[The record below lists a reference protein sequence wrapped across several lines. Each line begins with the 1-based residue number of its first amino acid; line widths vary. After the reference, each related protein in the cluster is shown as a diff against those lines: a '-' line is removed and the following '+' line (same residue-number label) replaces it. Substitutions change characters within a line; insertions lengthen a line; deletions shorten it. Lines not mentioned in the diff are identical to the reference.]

1 MKRQDKY
8 PNTEYFVY
16 YNRNPKNKF
25 TEDCVVRALS
35 LATDT
40 PYEQVVMDLARLSCE
55 TGYAFGSRTI
65 IDKYLSSKGWIKHQQ
80 PRAQDNTKYTGKQF
94 CKLFTKYPVIVASI
108 GGHHISCVMEG
119 KFYDTWDCTEGC
131 VGNFWTK

>member
-1 MKRQDKY
+1 MKRQDEY
-8 PNTEYFVY
+8 PSTDYFVY

-35 LATDT
+35 LAIDI
-40 PYEQVVMDLARLSCE
+40 PYEQVVMDLAQLSCQ
-55 TGYAFGSRTI
+55 TGYAFSSRNLVAR
-65 IDKYLSSKGWIKHQQ
+65 YLSSKGWIKHQQ
-80 PRAQDNTKYTGKQF
+80 PRAKDNTKYTGKQF
-94 CKLFTKYPVIVASI
+94 CKLFSRYPVIIASV
-108 GGHHISCVMEG
+108 GGHHISCVIEG

>member
-8 PNTEYFVY
+8 PNTDYFVY
-16 YNRNPKNKF
+16 YNRNPKNRL
-25 TEDCVVRALS
+25 TEDCEVRALS

-55 TGYAFGSRTI
+55 TGYAFSGMNLIAR
-65 IDKYLSSKGWIKHQQ
+65 YLSSKGWVKHQQ
-80 PRAQDNTKYTGKQF
+80 PRAKDNTKYTGKQF
-94 CKLFTKYPVIVASI
+94 CKLFSRYPVIIASI
-108 GGHHISCVMEG
+108 GGHHISCVIEG
-119 KFYDTWDCTEGC
+119 KFYDTWDCTEWC